1 MHSMHEKLEK
11 VTSLASES
19 YEEASKAYDK
29 ISDIE
34 YKLERRDTIDKVDT
48 LWSHYTDSRMPTK
61 YTEEQKKEILSRI
74 EDKTTSE
81 DLSTFGKFI
90 DRSEENTDNNR

>member
-1 MHSMHEKLEK
+1 MHKKLEK

-48 LWSHYTDSRMPTK
+48 LWSHYTDGRMPTK